1 MKSNPI
7 IDLTKFLENWTNFF
21 PSLVGEEPWNISPR
35 LDELLRSQIAV
46 LNKQE
51 YNIRDTIAIH
61 NTSRVE
67 DNVIIKGPTIIAANC
82 FVAAHA
88 YLRGGVLLGER
99 VTIGPGCEVKSSIIL
114 SDSTLAHFNFVGDS
128 LLGSFVNLEAGAVI
142 ANHYNERKLKTIS
155 VMVGDECLTIDAQKF
170 GALLGDFTKI
180 GANAVLS
187 PGTILHPFS
196 VVKRL
201 ALVEQCPFTG

>member
-7 IDLTKFLENWTNFF
+7 IDLAKFLENWTKFF
-21 PSLVGEEPWNISPR
+21 PSLIGEEPWSISPR
-35 LDELLRSQIAV
+35 LDALLRSRITA
-46 LNKQE
+46 LDKQE
-51 YNIRDTIAIH
+51 YTIRDTIAIH
-61 NTSRVE
+61 NSSRIE
-67 DNVIIKGPTIIAANC
+67 DNVIIKGPAIISANC

-88 YLRGGVLLGER
+88 YLRGGVFLGDR

-114 SDSTLAHFNFVGDS
+114 ADSTLAHFNFVGDS

-155 VMVGDECLTIDAQKF
+155 VMIAGECLPIDAQKF
-170 GALLGDFTKI
+170 GALVGDFTKI

-187 PGTILHPFS
+187 PGTILQPSS

-201 ALVEQCPFTG
+201 ALVEQCLFNE